1 MKVKFDKMSAA
12 MQEGTDFDFEAL
24 EIYHVYDWMTTD
36 EMKEAVNS
44 WTLTKLAALEDGMHS
59 AEQAKA
65 AKRSLMS
72 GPQAIPLEDERPK
85 KKKKKK
91 AAAQHDDVMALFGN

>member
-1 MKVKFDKMSAA
+1 
-12 MQEGTDFDFEAL
+12 
-24 EIYHVYDWMTTD
+24 
-36 EMKEAVNS
+36 
-44 WTLTKLAALEDGMHS
+44 MHS

-85 KKKKKK
+85 KKKKK